1 MNFTLFLSL
10 IIIVVG
16 CGKESNEDVEN
27 LVFVTPDKA
36 DNFFAPAAQ
45 EYYVEGETTI
55 TLEDSSVQSLG
66 IMLPGNYTFGTAEAE
81 IMEILSGELEI
92 KLPNENWKTLN
103 TPETFNVPANSS
115 FDLKITTVTDYC
127 CSYIK

>member
-1 MNFTLFLSL
+1 MSKIKNITVKKEAN
-10 IIIVVG
+10 IYYD
-16 CGKESNEDVEN
+16 GK
-27 LVFVTPDKA
+27 VTSR
-36 DNFFAPAAQ
+36 
-45 EYYVEGETTI
+45 TI
-55 TLEDSSVQSLG
+55 TLENGDTQSLG
-66 IMLPGNYTFGTAEAE
+66 IMLAGEYTFATSKAE

-115 FDLKITTVTDYC
+115 FDLKIKTVTDYC